1 MYYVYIIRGKNKAIN
16 KYYIGS
22 TWNLEERLEKHKS
35 WAIKTIS
42 WIRNFELVWHFECDN
57 KKTARKFEMKIKKSK
72 DTEKWIWKEW
82 FIKS

>member
-16 KYYIGS
+16 KYYVGY

-35 WAIKTIS
+35 WSIKTTS
-42 WIRNFELVWHFECDN
+42 WIRNLELVWYFECNN
-57 KKTARKFEMKIKKSK
+57 KKIARKFEMKIKKSK
-72 DTEKWIWKEW
+72 NIEKWTEDER